1 MNLDAKYNDCKTQ
14 VDVSL
19 GTIKVIYLH
28 LQLALWVN
36 HTNPLGLLIGARG
49 EEQDVLVDEHAQGDE
64 RHVEPVQEVL
74 DRDVHVGLDVLLVV
88 EVEDALGIVW
98 LIMDFWGK
106 NKNVTLAICQT
117 TSLLSFFIVSRVPQ
131 KFLSVSSFS
140 SAESKRSNCS
150 KLRQKSSCTQR
161 KSSRNL
167 SAQKE
172 NDKEVWLQ

>member
-19 GTIKVIYLH
+19 GTIKMIYLH

-74 DRDVHVGLDVLLVV
+74 DRDVHVGLHVLLVV

-161 KSSRNL
+161 
-167 SAQKE
+167 
-172 NDKEVWLQ
+172 

>member
-74 DRDVHVGLDVLLVV
+74 DRDVHVGLHVLLVV
-88 EVEDALGIVW
+88 EVEHTLG
-98 LIMDFWGK
+98 LCGNNAFLEK
-106 NKNVTLAICQT
+106 NKIVTLAICQT

-131 KFLSVSSFS
+131 KFLNVSSFS

-150 KLRQKSSCTQR
+150 KLRQKSSCTHR
-161 KSSRNL
+161 
-167 SAQKE
+167 E
-172 NDKEVWLQ
+172 

>member
-19 GTIKVIYLH
+19 GTIKMIYLH

-74 DRDVHVGLDVLLVV
+74 DRDVHVGLHVLLVV
-88 EVEDALGIVW
+88 EVEDTLGI
-98 LIMDFWGK
+98 M
-106 NKNVTLAICQT
+106 A
-117 TSLLSFFIVSRVPQ
+117 
-131 KFLSVSSFS
+131 
-140 SAESKRSNCS
+140 
-150 KLRQKSSCTQR
+150 
-161 KSSRNL
+161 
-167 SAQKE
+167 
-172 NDKEVWLQ
+172 